1 MLEYDYKK
9 NLEHLKERYENKI
22 NTLYDEYG
30 ITDGEEFFYNDG
42 LIEGLETVIHDIGDI
57 LNGLEM

>member
-9 NLEHLKERYENKI
+9 NLQHLKERYKNKI
-22 NTLYDEYG
+22 NTLHEEYS

-42 LIEGLETVIHDIGDI
+42 LIEGLKTAINDIEYI
-57 LNGLEM
+57 LNGIEA